1 MSESDPHL
9 ERLKSMNEHP
19 PSFDSSFRIGPFIL
33 RRGPEFRPHLR
44 TLSDEEAVEHA
55 LALMAFSLNR
65 LWESL
70 AIQLKTQDAER
81 IHREMRRLL
90 AQWAQTERR
99 WRQWGEP
106 DETDSRRSH
115 S

>member
-1 MSESDPHL
+1 
-9 ERLKSMNEHP
+9 MNEHT
-19 PSFDSSFRIGPFIL
+19 PSLNSSFRIGPFVL
-33 RRGPEFRPHLR
+33 RRGPEPHPHLGN
-44 TLSDEEAVEHA
+44 LSDEEAVNQA

-90 AQWAQTERR
+90 AQWAQTGMR
-99 WRQWGEP
+99 WRQWREQHGA
-106 DETDSRRSH
+106 DS
-115 S
+115 